1 METKF
6 GKWIE
11 SRGFPVTVNA
21 VVILAL
27 GYMALRDANAL
38 DWGLHRSLY
47 GPVFLGAGVVLLLF
61 FTLLQKYHCGFPGA
75 CRRVAA
81 YLLCFLIYDVPALLV
96 CDLAAALFGLGRPVR
111 AGLIQVCTCFAGGML
126 LYGSLHGHT
135 RSIISAGT
143 GFFGLPVRIGTDSE
157 VVVIHLQDPQKT
169 AEYHS

>member
-47 GPVFLGAGVVLLLF
+47 GPDSS
-61 FTLLQKYHCGFPGA
+61 A
-75 CRRVAA
+75 CRSASEPTARWWCCTWKRRKKRQAV
-81 YLLCFLIYDVPALLV
+81 LHKT
-96 CDLAAALFGLGRPVR
+96 AAARYPRHGLHV
-111 AGLIQVCTCFAGGML
+111 Q
-126 LYGSLHGHT
+126 
-135 RSIISAGT
+135 
-143 GFFGLPVRIGTDSE
+143 IG
-157 VVVIHLQDPQKT
+157 
-169 AEYHS
+169 